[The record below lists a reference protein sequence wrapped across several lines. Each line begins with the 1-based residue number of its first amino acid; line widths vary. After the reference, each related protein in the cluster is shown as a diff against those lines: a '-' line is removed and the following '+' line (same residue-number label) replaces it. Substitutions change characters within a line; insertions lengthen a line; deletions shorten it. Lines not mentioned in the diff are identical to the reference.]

1 MFEGARLKLTAWY
14 VLIIMIISVGFSV
27 VIFDLVSLEVQR
39 FAVAQRFRMERMFFQ
54 DDAPPLSQPDVD
66 LVNEARHRLFLIL
79 LGINGGILVIS
90 GGLAYILAGKT
101 LKPISDMV
109 EEQNQFISDASHELR
124 TPLTSM
130 KSAMEVGLRDKSLEI
145 KEARE
150 MLAENIEDVD
160 KLQALSDHLLQ
171 LAQYQK
177 PDNKV
182 LQSRMEKVPIA
193 EVVAGAVK
201 KTSPMAKIKKITINS
216 SGVEEVEIKANKYN
230 IHDLLVILLDNAIK
244 YSPKNKTVTIEA
256 KRNDGQVIIK
266 VTDEGMGITEK
277 DLPHIFERF
286 YRADSARSKETAGG
300 YGLGLSIAKK
310 IVELHRGNITVRSK
324 IGTGTTFTV
333 KLPVF
338 S

>member
-1 MFEGARLKLTAWY
+1 
-14 VLIIMIISVGFSV
+14 
-27 VIFDLVSLEVQR
+27 
-39 FAVAQRFRMERMFFQ
+39 
-54 DDAPPLSQPDVD
+54 
-66 LVNEARHRLFLIL
+66 
-79 LGINGGILVIS
+79 
-90 GGLAYILAGKT
+90 
-101 LKPISDMV
+101 
-109 EEQNQFISDASHELR
+109 
-124 TPLTSM
+124 
-130 KSAMEVGLRDKSLEI
+130 
-145 KEARE
+145 

-160 KLQALSDHLLQ
+160 KLQALSDLLLQ